1 MITLSMCCSTRRGS
15 ATAAQFAKIARFKAI
30 EGKTWNHPVL
40 VGDSAPLPR
49 CREVAYYFAFMF
61 ADAALA
67 ARIDRAE
74 ARMCAHIAE
83 SIRVSNPEATPSIR
97 PISGGQAVYVGPSS
111 PVNKVIG
118 LGFDNDLD
126 LAALERIEREWG
138 DRGEPVRIEMS
149 VLTDP
154 SLGSALTDRG
164 YRLHGFENVLG
175 LPLDRETAAP
185 NAGPHIGVVAVE
197 IASDAE
203 FPTWIDIAVDAFM
216 NLDGTG
222 SVPPDALSRGQL
234 RTVLEEMMGV
244 PGFVRYLARVDGQA
258 VGEGAMRIDG
268 DLAQI
273 AGAGTLP
280 YARGR
285 GVQKALLHRRLA
297 DAYGAGCTLAVV
309 TTAPGTRSQDNVM
322 RRGFELLYTRAILV
336 KG

>member
-1 MITLSMCCSTRRGS
+1 
-15 ATAAQFAKIARFKAI
+15 
-30 EGKTWNHPVL
+30 
-40 VGDSAPLPR
+40 
-49 CREVAYYFAFMF
+49 MF

-74 ARMCAHIAE
+74 ARMCAHIAD
-83 SIRVSNPEATPSIR
+83 SIRVSKPESAPSIL

-118 LGFDNDLD
+118 LGFDADLD
-126 LAALERIEREWG
+126 VAELERIEREWG
-138 DRGEPVRIEMS
+138 ARSEPVRIELS

-175 LPLDRETAAP
+175 LPLYRETAGP
-185 NAGPHIGVVAVE
+185 NISDVAVE
-197 IASDAE
+197 IATDAE
-203 FPTWIDIAVDAFM
+203 FRTWIDIAVDAFM

-222 SVPPDALSRGQL
+222 SVPPDALSREHL
-234 RTVLEEMMGV
+234 TEVLEEMMGV
-244 PGFVRYLARVDGQA
+244 SGFIRYLARVEGEA
-258 VGEGAMRIDG
+258 VGEAAMRIDG

-280 YARGR
+280 RARGR
-285 GVQKALLHRRLA
+285 GVQKALLQRRLA

-322 RRGFELLYTRAILV
+322 RRGFVLLYTRAILV
-336 KG
+336 KRET